1 MDSIR
6 NILFNLFQGL
16 NISDELSNLIV
27 SLIMIVIWIA
37 IGIISI
43 MVVRQILFRV
53 FKIKDRGPRALT
65 IGKLTSSI
73 SKYVIWFIISM
84 VILTEMEVDVTPF
97 IASAGVIGLAIGFG
111 AQEVVK
117 DFISGFFIIFEDSF
131 NVGDLIQ
138 VDNFKGNVLEL
149 GLRTTKIKNWRGEIK
164 IIRNGDIDSLIN
176 YSKSDSV
183 AVINF
188 GVSYDTDLN
197 NFSKL
202 MDKFIKSIDGKYDM
216 IIEKPK
222 YLGVTELDD
231 SSINMRIIA
240 RTVATEHI
248 QIERNVRADLVIF
261 CVKNK
266 IEIPFPQL
274 VIHNE

>member
-1 MDSIR
+1 
-6 NILFNLFQGL
+6 
-16 NISDELSNLIV
+16 
-27 SLIMIVIWIA
+27 
-37 IGIISI
+37 
-43 MVVRQILFRV
+43 
-53 FKIKDRGPRALT
+53 
-65 IGKLTSSI
+65 
-73 SKYVIWFIISM
+73 
-84 VILTEMEVDVTPF
+84 
-97 IASAGVIGLAIGFG
+97 
-111 AQEVVK
+111 
-117 DFISGFFIIFEDSF
+117 
-131 NVGDLIQ
+131 
-138 VDNFKGNVLEL
+138 
-149 GLRTTKIKNWRGEIK
+149 
-164 IIRNGDIDSLIN
+164 
-176 YSKSDSV
+176 
-183 AVINF
+183 
-188 GVSYDTDLN
+188 
-197 NFSKL
+197 